1 MIEKLSLSRV
11 RRISDHAGSGWSIDM
26 YFDSRLWR
34 LTAGLRAGMA
44 GGIFLGLL
52 ALAAGIARYVFLGQ
66 LLARVFN
73 GAPWQ
78 DWITP
83 ALCVG
88 AMVLLRAGFDHWRT
102 VQANH
107 TSAQIQQTLRGKL
120 YDRIVTL
127 GPAWFANQRTGGVML
142 TVVDG
147 VEQLQTFFGQYL
159 PQVAI
164 AAAAPFAIFAVI
176 AFWDV
181 PTALVFLVA
190 ALFALFGPMAVHML
204 DRRASQARTQSL
216 NAFGE
221 DFLDAVQGLPT
232 LKSYG
237 QGKAWGRRLAAR
249 ARSLSDN
256 TFWVLSVSLLT
267 RGISDLG
274 VALGA
279 ALALTLGAW
288 RVAAG
293 DMSVEAL
300 LIVLMAGTE
309 IFRPLRD
316 LRSVLHRGMLG
327 QSAAVSIHA
336 LMDAQPLTPAPD
348 AGANAAKP
356 AVSATTATA
365 AASGASGASA
375 ASAASSSPAAA
386 ARLAPTIEFDNVAF
400 SYTPERRAHQGLAFS
415 IAAGERVGVVG
426 PSGAGKSTIVR
437 LLLRE
442 CVPQA
447 GVIRVGGHD
456 VNTLDTQTLLSQM
469 ALVSQDIT
477 LFHGT
482 IDDNLRLGRPDA
494 THEQV
499 RAAARAANIDDFI
512 MALPDGYATR
522 IGERGLQLSG
532 GQRQRVA
539 IARALLRD
547 APILI
552 LDEALSSVDTE
563 NEALI
568 QQALDRLMAGRT
580 TLILAHRLASVI
592 GADRSLVLDQGRVVE
607 AGPHAELMQ
616 QRGLYYRLMHE
627 QAEAHETP
635 SAGVPLTANTAADTA
650 ANTAANTVAN
660 TAANTAPG
668 VARTTDLNP
677 AADPDTKQ
685 GPVLRSLDADAEQ
698 VGWRATLGTLLSV
711 VRPWRGT
718 LIATILLGVARVAA
732 FIGVGVFSALIVA
745 AIRDGR
751 DISSLLVGLLIAAP
765 LAALFHWLESWL
777 AHAMAYQLL
786 ADMRV
791 KLYDKLERLA
801 PAYLLQRRSG
811 DLVALATQDIEMVEY
826 FYAHT
831 IAPAIVSVLV
841 PLSVL
846 GFLGV
851 YSWPVALALLPF
863 LAYAL
868 VSPVRGRRHVDALG
882 DKARQALGEMSAHT
896 TDTIQGLA
904 DLTAFQATGRRR
916 DQFLKV
922 ADQYRVRRL
931 DILRDL
937 SKQTAW
943 FEIAMG
949 LGGLAV
955 AVVGALQVAAGTLS
969 ASMLPLLVLIALAT
983 FLPVSEISQVSRQL
997 ADTIAATR
1005 RLHVVAN
1012 EPEPV
1017 TDGPLAPPVAT
1028 HGLSLAFDHVSFAYP
1043 GKQEDT
1049 LKDLSFKAPAGATV
1063 AVVGASGA
1071 GKSTVASLLLRFWD
1085 PRQGVVKLDGVD
1097 VRQLQLDG
1105 LRERVAL
1112 VTQDTYL
1119 FNDTLEGNIR
1129 LARPEASPDELAR
1142 ALEQA
1147 ALTDFVRTLP
1157 DGLATKVGERGM
1169 QLSGGQRQR
1178 ISIAR
1183 AFLKNAPVLILD
1195 EATSHL
1201 DTLSEMQVRGALD
1214 TLMRHRTTLVIAHR
1228 LSTIRDA
1235 DLILVLERG
1244 TLAEAGT
1251 HDQLLRKQGAYARLA
1266 SHQGGY
1272 AVSSATSQ
1280 PT

>member
-1 MIEKLSLSRV
+1 
-11 RRISDHAGSGWSIDM
+11 M

-34 LTAGLRAGMA
+34 LTEGLRAGMA

-66 LLARVFN
+66 LLARVFD

-78 DWITP
+78 DWAAP
-83 ALCVG
+83 ALCVA
-88 AMVLLRAGFDHWRT
+88 AMVLLRAFLDDWRT
-102 VQANH
+102 VQANR
-107 TSAQIQQTLRGKL
+107 TSAAIQHTLRARL
-120 YDRIVTL
+120 YDRMVAL
-127 GPAWFANQRTGGVML
+127 GPAWFANQRTGGIML

-181 PTALVFLVA
+181 PTALVFLAA

-204 DRRASQARTQSL
+204 DRRASLARSRSL
-216 NAFGE
+216 NEFGE
-221 DFLDAVQGLPT
+221 EFLDAVQGLPT

-237 QGKAWGRRLAAR
+237 QGKAWGERLAAR

-316 LRSVLHRGMLG
+316 LRAVLHRGMLG
-327 QSAAVSIHA
+327 QSAAASIHA

-348 AGANAAKP
+348 TAGRAGTVRA
-356 AVSATTATA
+356 
-365 AASGASGASA
+365 G
-375 ASAASSSPAAA
+375 A
-386 ARLAPTIEFDNVAF
+386 ARLAPTIEFDDVAF
-400 SYTPERRAHQGLAFS
+400 SYTPERAAHQGLAFR

-442 CVPQA
+442 CVPQG
-447 GVIRVGGHD
+447 GVVRVGGHD
-456 VNTLDTQTLLSQM
+456 INTLDTQFLLSHF

-494 THEQV
+494 TRDEV

-592 GADRSLVLDQGRVVE
+592 GADRILVLDQGRV
-607 AGPHAELMQ
+607 AASGPHAALMRQ
-616 QRGLYYRLMHE
+616 GGLYHRLMHE
-627 QAEAHETP
+627 QAAAH
-635 SAGVPLTANTAADTA
+635 
-650 ANTAANTVAN
+650 
-660 TAANTAPG
+660 
-668 VARTTDLNP
+668 RNP
-677 AADPDTKQ
+677 AAGTTPAARPDTARAAVPDDGNGQ
-685 GPVLRSLDADAEQ
+685 GPALRSLDADAEQ

-751 DISSLLVGLLIAAP
+751 ETGALVAGLLIAAP

-811 DLVALATQDIEMVEY
+811 DLVALATQDVEMVEY

-846 GFLGV
+846 GFLGF

-868 VSPVRGRRHVDALG
+868 LSPVRGRPRVDALG

-896 TDTIQGLA
+896 TDTIPGLA

-922 ADQYRVRRL
+922 ADHYRARRL
-931 DILRDL
+931 AILRDL
-937 SKQTAW
+937 SRQTAW
-943 FEIAMG
+943 FETAMG

-955 AVVGALQVAAGTLS
+955 AVVGALQVQAGALS
-969 ASMLPLLVLIALAT
+969 AGMLPLLVLIALAT

-1005 RLHVVAN
+1005 RLHVIAN

-1017 TDGPLAPPVAT
+1017 VDGPLPAPVAA

-1043 GKQEDT
+1043 GKRQDT
-1049 LKDLSFKAPAGATV
+1049 LHDLSFTVPAGATV
-1063 AVVGASGA
+1063 AIVGASGA

-1085 PRQGVVKLDGVD
+1085 PREGAVKLDGVD
-1097 VRQLQLDG
+1097 VRQLRLDG

-1129 LARPEASPDELAR
+1129 LARPEASREDLMR

-1147 ALTDFVRTLP
+1147 ALGDFVKRLP
-1157 DGLATKVGERGM
+1157 EGLATRVGERGM

-1214 TLMRHRTTLVIAHR
+1214 VLMRHRTTLVIAHR

-1235 DLILVLERG
+1235 DLILVLDRG
-1244 TLAEAGT
+1244 TLAESGT
-1251 HDQLLRKQGAYARLA
+1251 HDQLLRKQGVYARLA

-1272 AVSSATSQ
+1272 AAAASQ
-1280 PT
+1280 AG

>member
-1 MIEKLSLSRV
+1 
-11 RRISDHAGSGWSIDM
+11 M

-34 LTAGLRAGMA
+34 LTEGLRAGMA

-66 LLARVFN
+66 LLARVFD

-78 DWITP
+78 DWAAP
-83 ALCVG
+83 ALSVA
-88 AMVLLRAGFDHWRT
+88 AMVLLRAFLDDWRT
-102 VQANH
+102 VQANR
-107 TSAQIQQTLRGKL
+107 TSAAIQHTLRARL
-120 YDRIVTL
+120 YDRIVAL

-181 PTALVFLVA
+181 PTALVFLAA

-204 DRRASQARTQSL
+204 DRRASLARSRSL
-216 NAFGE
+216 NEFGE
-221 DFLDAVQGLPT
+221 EFLDAVQGLPT

-237 QGKAWGRRLAAR
+237 QGKAWGERLAAR

-316 LRSVLHRGMLG
+316 LRAVLHRGMLG
-327 QSAAVSIHA
+327 QSAAASIHA

-348 AGANAAKP
+348 TAGQAGTVRAD
-356 AVSATTATA
+356 
-365 AASGASGASA
+365 
-375 ASAASSSPAAA
+375 A
-386 ARLAPTIEFDNVAF
+386 ARLAPTIEFDDVAF
-400 SYTPERRAHQGLAFS
+400 SYTPERAAHQGLAFR

-442 CVPQA
+442 CVPQG
-447 GVIRVGGHD
+447 GVVRVGGHD
-456 VNTLDTQTLLSQM
+456 INTLDTQFLLSHF

-494 THEQV
+494 THDEV

-512 MALPDGYATR
+512 IALPDGYATR

-592 GADRSLVLDQGRVVE
+592 GADRILVLDQGRVAE
-607 AGPHAELMQ
+607 SGPHAALMRQ
-616 QRGLYYRLMHE
+616 GGLYHRLMHE
-627 QAEAHETP
+627 QAAAH
-635 SAGVPLTANTAADTA
+635 
-650 ANTAANTVAN
+650 
-660 TAANTAPG
+660 
-668 VARTTDLNP
+668 RNP
-677 AADPDTKQ
+677 AAGSPVAARPDTARAAVPDDGNGQ
-685 GPVLRSLDADAEQ
+685 GPALRPLDADADQ

-751 DISSLLVGLLIAAP
+751 ETGALVAGLLIAAP

-811 DLVALATQDIEMVEY
+811 DLVALAAQDVEMVEY

-846 GFLGV
+846 GFLGF

-868 VSPVRGRRHVDALG
+868 LSPVRGRQRVDALG

-922 ADQYRVRRL
+922 ADHYRARRL
-931 DILRDL
+931 AILRDL
-937 SKQTAW
+937 SRQTAW
-943 FEIAMG
+943 FETAMG

-955 AVVGALQVAAGTLS
+955 AVVGALQVQAGALS
-969 ASMLPLLVLIALAT
+969 AGMLPLLVLIALAT

-1017 TDGPLAPPVAT
+1017 VDGPLPAPVAA
-1028 HGLSLAFDHVSFAYP
+1028 HGLSLAFDRVSFAYP
-1043 GKQEDT
+1043 GKRQDT
-1049 LKDLSFKAPAGATV
+1049 LHDLSFTVPAGATV
-1063 AVVGASGA
+1063 AIVGASGA

-1085 PRQGVVKLDGVD
+1085 PREGAVKLDGVD
-1097 VRQLQLDG
+1097 VRQLRLDG

-1129 LARPEASPDELAR
+1129 LARPEASREDLMR

-1147 ALTDFVRTLP
+1147 ALGDFVKRLP
-1157 DGLATKVGERGM
+1157 EGLATRVGERGL

-1214 TLMRHRTTLVIAHR
+1214 VLMRHRTTLVIAHR

-1235 DLILVLERG
+1235 DLILVLDRG
-1244 TLAEAGT
+1244 TLAESGT
-1251 HDQLLRKQGAYARLA
+1251 HDQLLRKQGVYARLA

-1272 AVSSATSQ
+1272 AAAASQ
-1280 PT
+1280 TG

>member
-1 MIEKLSLSRV
+1 
-11 RRISDHAGSGWSIDM
+11 M
-26 YFDSRLWR
+26 YFDLRLWR
-34 LTAGLRAGMA
+34 LTEGLRAGMA

-66 LLARVFN
+66 LLARVFE
-73 GAPWQ
+73 GAPWH
-78 DWITP
+78 DWLAP
-83 ALCVG
+83 ALYAA

-107 TSAQIQQTLRGKL
+107 CSAEVQQALRGRL
-120 YDRIVTL
+120 YDRIVAL

-181 PTALVFLVA
+181 PTALVFLAA

-204 DRRASQARTQSL
+204 DRRASLARTRSL
-216 NAFGE
+216 NDFGE

-336 LMDAQPLTPAPD
+336 LTDAQPLTPAPD
-348 AGANAAKP
+348 ARAAGAAP
-356 AVSATTATA
+356 
-365 AASGASGASA
+365 
-375 ASAASSSPAAA
+375 
-386 ARLAPTIEFDNVAF
+386 ARLAPTIEFDDVAF
-400 SYTPERRAHQGLAFS
+400 SYTPERRAHQGLAFR

-447 GVIRVGGHD
+447 GSIRVGGHD
-456 VNTLDTQTLLSQM
+456 VNELDTQALLSHI

-592 GADRSLVLDQGRVVE
+592 GADRCLVLDQGRVVE
-607 AGPHAELMQ
+607 SGTHAALMQ
-616 QRGLYYRLMHE
+616 QGGLYYSLMRE
-627 QAEAHETP
+627 QAEAH
-635 SAGVPLTANTAADTA
+635 
-650 ANTAANTVAN
+650 
-660 TAANTAPG
+660 
-668 VARTTDLNP
+668 RNP
-677 AADPDTKQ
+677 AAGSPATADASVPSPEPGGSGDAPGTQ
-685 GPVLRSLDADAEQ
+685 GPPLRALDEDASQ
-698 VGWRATLGTLLSV
+698 VGWRDTLGTLLSV

-718 LIATILLGVARVAA
+718 LAATILLGVARVAA

-751 DISSLLVGLLIAAP
+751 DVSSLVVGLLITAP

-811 DLVALATQDIEMVEY
+811 DLVALATQDVEMVEY

-863 LAYAL
+863 LGYAL
-868 VSPVRGRRHVDALG
+868 VSPVRGRRKVDALG
-882 DKARQALGEMSAHT
+882 DKARHALGEMSAHA

-916 DQFLKV
+916 DEFLRV
-922 ADQYRVRRL
+922 ADRYRIRRL

-937 SKQTAW
+937 SRQTAW
-943 FEIAMG
+943 FEVAMG

-955 AVVGALQVAAGTLS
+955 AVVGALQVAAGALS

-1017 TDGPLAPPVAT
+1017 TDGPLAAPAAA
-1028 HGLSLAFDHVSFAYP
+1028 HGLSLAFERVSFAYP
-1043 GKQEDT
+1043 GKREDT
-1049 LKDLSFKAPAGATV
+1049 LRDLSFKAPAGATV

-1085 PRQGVVKLDGVD
+1085 PREGAVKLEGID

-1129 LARPEASPDELAR
+1129 LARPEASPEELAR

-1147 ALTDFVRTLP
+1147 ALADFVRSLP
-1157 DGLATKVGERGM
+1157 DGIATRVGERGM

-1214 TLMRHRTTLVIAHR
+1214 VLMRHRTTLVIAHR

-1251 HDQLLRKQGAYARLA
+1251 HDQLLKRQGVYARLA

-1272 AVSSATSQ
+1272 AVNSATSL

>member
-1 MIEKLSLSRV
+1 
-11 RRISDHAGSGWSIDM
+11 M
-26 YFDSRLWR
+26 YFDSRLWQ
-34 LTAGLRAGMA
+34 LTAGLRTGMA

-66 LLARVFN
+66 LLARVFD

-88 AMVLLRAGFDHWRT
+88 AMVLLRAVFDHWRT
-102 VQANH
+102 VQANR
-107 TSAQIQQTLRGKL
+107 TSASIQQTLRGKL
-120 YDRIVTL
+120 YDRIVSL

-181 PTALVFLVA
+181 PTALVFLAA

-204 DRRASQARTQSL
+204 DRRASQARTRAL

-237 QGKAWGRRLAAR
+237 QGKAWGQRLAAR

-348 AGANAAKP
+348 TRAAGAAP
-356 AVSATTATA
+356 
-365 AASGASGASA
+365 
-375 ASAASSSPAAA
+375 
-386 ARLAPTIEFDNVAF
+386 ARLAPTIEFDEVAF

-415 IAAGERVGVVG
+415 IAAGERVGIVG

-442 CVPQA
+442 CVPQS
-447 GVIRVGGHD
+447 GSIRVGGHD
-456 VNTLDTQTLLSQM
+456 VNTLDTQTLLSHI

-512 MALPDGYATR
+512 MALPDGYGTR

-607 AGPHAELMQ
+607 AGPHAELMA
-616 QRGLYYRLMHE
+616 QRELYYRLMHE
-627 QAEAHETP
+627 QAAAHQNP
-635 SAGVPLTANTAADTA
+635 SAGSPAPAQAALA
-650 ANTAANTVAN
+650 QPQEA
-660 TAANTAPG
+660 
-668 VARTTDLNP
+668 P
-677 AADPDTKQ
+677 AAASDDKQ
-685 GPVLRSLDADAEQ
+685 GPALRSLDQDAEQ

-718 LIATILLGVARVAA
+718 LTATILLGVARVAA
-732 FIGVGVFSALIVA
+732 FIGVGIFSALIVA

-751 DISSLLVGLLIAAP
+751 DVSGLIVGLLIAAP

-791 KLYDKLERLA
+791 NLYDKLERLA

-811 DLVALATQDIEMVEY
+811 DLVALATQDVEMVEY

-882 DKARQALGEMSAHT
+882 DKARHALGEMSAHT

-916 DQFLKV
+916 EQFLKV
-922 ADQYRVRRL
+922 ADQYRIRRL

-937 SKQTAW
+937 SRQTAW
-943 FEIAMG
+943 FEVAMG

-955 AVVGALQVAAGTLS
+955 AVVGALQVSAGALS

-1028 HGLSLAFDHVSFAYP
+1028 HGLSLAFEHVSFAYP
-1043 GKQEDT
+1043 GKDEDT

-1085 PRQGVVKLDGVD
+1085 PRTGVVKLDGVD

-1129 LARPEASPDELAR
+1129 LARPEATPEELAR
-1142 ALEQA
+1142 ALDQA

-1157 DGLATKVGERGM
+1157 DGLATRVGERGM

-1272 AVSSATSQ
+1272 AVNNAASL

>member
-1 MIEKLSLSRV
+1 
-11 RRISDHAGSGWSIDM
+11 M

-34 LTAGLRAGMA
+34 LTEGLRAGMA

-66 LLARVFN
+66 LLARVFD

-78 DWITP
+78 DWAAP
-83 ALCVG
+83 ALSVA
-88 AMVLLRAGFDHWRT
+88 AMVLLRAFLDDWRT
-102 VQANH
+102 VQANR
-107 TSAQIQQTLRGKL
+107 TSAAIQHTLRARL
-120 YDRIVTL
+120 YDRIVAL

-181 PTALVFLVA
+181 PTALVFLAA

-204 DRRASQARTQSL
+204 DRRASLARSRSL
-216 NAFGE
+216 NEFGE
-221 DFLDAVQGLPT
+221 EFLDAVQGLPT

-237 QGKAWGRRLAAR
+237 QGKAWGERLAAR

-316 LRSVLHRGMLG
+316 LRAVLHRGMLG
-327 QSAAVSIHA
+327 QSAAASIHA

-348 AGANAAKP
+348 TAGRAGTVRA
-356 AVSATTATA
+356 
-365 AASGASGASA
+365 G
-375 ASAASSSPAAA
+375 A
-386 ARLAPTIEFDNVAF
+386 ARLAPTIEFDDVAF
-400 SYTPERRAHQGLAFS
+400 SYTPERAAHQGLAFR

-442 CVPQA
+442 CVPQG
-447 GVIRVGGHD
+447 GVVRVGGHD
-456 VNTLDTQTLLSQM
+456 INTLDTQFLLSHF

-494 THEQV
+494 TRDEV

-592 GADRSLVLDQGRVVE
+592 GADRILVLDQGRV
-607 AGPHAELMQ
+607 AASGPHAALMRQ
-616 QRGLYYRLMHE
+616 GGLYHRLMHE
-627 QAEAHETP
+627 QAAAH
-635 SAGVPLTANTAADTA
+635 
-650 ANTAANTVAN
+650 
-660 TAANTAPG
+660 
-668 VARTTDLNP
+668 RNP
-677 AADPDTKQ
+677 AAGTTPAARPDTARAAVPDDGNGQ
-685 GPVLRSLDADAEQ
+685 GPALRSLDADAEQ

-751 DISSLLVGLLIAAP
+751 ETGALVAGLLIAAP

-811 DLVALATQDIEMVEY
+811 DLVALAAQDVEMVEY

-846 GFLGV
+846 GFLGF

-868 VSPVRGRRHVDALG
+868 LSPVRGRQRVDALG

-922 ADQYRVRRL
+922 ADHYRARRL
-931 DILRDL
+931 AILRDL
-937 SKQTAW
+937 SRQTAW
-943 FEIAMG
+943 FETAMG

-955 AVVGALQVAAGTLS
+955 AVVGALQVQAGALS
-969 ASMLPLLVLIALAT
+969 AGMLPLLVLIALAT

-1017 TDGPLAPPVAT
+1017 VDGPLPAPVAA
-1028 HGLSLAFDHVSFAYP
+1028 HGLSLAFDRVSFAYP
-1043 GKQEDT
+1043 GKRQDT
-1049 LKDLSFKAPAGATV
+1049 LHDLSFTVPAGATV
-1063 AVVGASGA
+1063 AIVGASGA

-1085 PRQGVVKLDGVD
+1085 PREGAVKLDGVD
-1097 VRQLQLDG
+1097 VRQLRLDG

-1129 LARPEASPDELAR
+1129 LARPEASREDLMR

-1147 ALTDFVRTLP
+1147 ALADFVKRLP
-1157 DGLATKVGERGM
+1157 EGLATRVGERGM

-1214 TLMRHRTTLVIAHR
+1214 VLMRHRTTLVIAHR

-1235 DLILVLERG
+1235 DLILVLDRG
-1244 TLAEAGT
+1244 TLAESGT
-1251 HDQLLRKQGAYARLA
+1251 HDQLLRKQGVYARLA

-1272 AVSSATSQ
+1272 AAAASQ
-1280 PT
+1280 AG

>member
-1 MIEKLSLSRV
+1 
-11 RRISDHAGSGWSIDM
+11 M

-34 LTAGLRAGMA
+34 MTAGLRAGMA
-44 GGIFLGLL
+44 GGIVLGLL
-52 ALAAGIARYVFLGQ
+52 ALGAGIARYVFLGQ

-88 AMVLLRAGFDHWRT
+88 AMVLLRALFDHWRT

-107 TSAQIQQTLRGKL
+107 TSAQIQQSLRGKL
-120 YDRIVTL
+120 YDRIVAL

-164 AAAAPFAIFAVI
+164 AAVAPFAIFAVI

-181 PTALVFLVA
+181 PTALVFLAA

-204 DRRASQARTQSL
+204 DRRASQARTRAL

-336 LMDAQPLTPAPD
+336 LMDAQPLTPVPVS
-348 AGANAAKP
+348 
-356 AVSATTATA
+356 VSASVSASVPASVARDGAQGGHAVA
-365 AASGASGASA
+365 APPTSGK
-375 ASAASSSPAAA
+375 
-386 ARLAPTIEFDNVAF
+386 LAPTIEFDNVAF
-400 SYTPERRAHQGLAFS
+400 AYTPERPAHQGLAFT

-442 CVPQA
+442 CVPQT

-456 VNTLDTQTLLSQM
+456 VNTLDTQTLLSQI

-512 MALPDGYATR
+512 MALPAGYATR

-592 GADRSLVLDQGRVVE
+592 GADRNLVLDHGRIVE
-607 AGPHAELMQ
+607 AGPHAQLMQ

-627 QAEAHETP
+627 QAEAHENP
-635 SAGVPLTANTAADTA
+635 SAGVAVASINTPLNALNDASINATADAPVDATNTRTADAAKSLQDNDDRA
-650 ANTAANTVAN
+650 
-660 TAANTAPG
+660 
-668 VARTTDLNP
+668 
-677 AADPDTKQ
+677 Q
-685 GPVLRSLDADAEQ
+685 GPALRPLDADAEQ

-718 LIATILLGVARVAA
+718 LTATILLGVARVAA

-751 DISSLLVGLLIAAP
+751 DIGGLVAGLLVCAP

-791 KLYDKLERLA
+791 KLFDKLERLA

-811 DLVALATQDIEMVEY
+811 DLVALATQDVEMVEY

-846 GFLGV
+846 GFLAV

-882 DKARQALGEMSAHT
+882 DKARQALGEMSAHA

-916 DQFLKV
+916 GEFLKV
-922 ADQYRVRRL
+922 ADAYRVRRL
-931 DILRDL
+931 AILRDL
-937 SKQTAW
+937 SKQNAW
-943 FEIAMG
+943 FEVAMG

-955 AVVGALQVAAGTLS
+955 AVVGALQVSAGALS
-969 ASMLPLLVLIALAT
+969 AGMLPLLVLIAMAT

-1005 RLHVVAN
+1005 RLHVVSN

-1017 TDGPLAPPVAT
+1017 TDGPLSPPVAT
-1028 HGLSLAFDHVSFAYP
+1028 HGLALAFEHVTFAYP
-1043 GKQEDT
+1043 GKEEDT
-1049 LKDLSFKAPAGATV
+1049 LKDLSFKVPAGATV
-1063 AVVGASGA
+1063 AIVGASGA

-1085 PRQGVVKLDGVD
+1085 PRLGAVKLDGMD

-1105 LRERVAL
+1105 LRDRVAL

-1119 FNDTLEGNIR
+1119 FNDTLEANIR
-1129 LARPEASPDELAR
+1129 LARPEATPDEVAR
-1142 ALEQA
+1142 ALAQA
-1147 ALTDFVRTLP
+1147 ALTDFVKQLP
-1157 DGLATKVGERGM
+1157 DGLATPVGERGM

-1201 DTLSEMQVRGALD
+1201 DTLSELQVRGALD
-1214 TLMRHRTTLVIAHR
+1214 ALMQHRTTLVIAHR
-1228 LSTIRDA
+1228 LSTIRNA
-1235 DLILVLERG
+1235 DLILVLDRG

-1251 HDQLLRKQGAYARLA
+1251 HDQLLARQGAYARLA

-1272 AVSSATSQ
+1272 AVSSATSL

>member
-1 MIEKLSLSRV
+1 
-11 RRISDHAGSGWSIDM
+11 M
-26 YFDSRLWR
+26 YFDSRLWQ

-66 LLARVFN
+66 LLARVFD

-88 AMVLLRAGFDHWRT
+88 AMVLLRAVFDHWRT
-102 VQANH
+102 VQANR
-107 TSAQIQQTLRGKL
+107 TSASIQQTLRGKL
-120 YDRIVTL
+120 YDRIVSL

-181 PTALVFLVA
+181 PTALVFLAA

-204 DRRASQARTQSL
+204 DRRASQARTRAL

-237 QGKAWGRRLAAR
+237 QGKAWGQRLAAR

-348 AGANAAKP
+348 TRAAGAAP
-356 AVSATTATA
+356 
-365 AASGASGASA
+365 
-375 ASAASSSPAAA
+375 
-386 ARLAPTIEFDNVAF
+386 ARLAPTIEFDEVAF

-415 IAAGERVGVVG
+415 IAAGERVGIVG

-442 CVPQA
+442 CVPQS
-447 GVIRVGGHD
+447 GSIRVGGHD
-456 VNTLDTQTLLSQM
+456 VNTLDTQTLLSHI

-512 MALPDGYATR
+512 MALPDGYGTR

-607 AGPHAELMQ
+607 AGPHAELMA

-627 QAEAHETP
+627 QAAAHQNP
-635 SAGVPLTANTAADTA
+635 SAGSP
-650 ANTAANTVAN
+650 
-660 TAANTAPG
+660 AP
-668 VARTTDLNP
+668 AP
-677 AADPDTKQ
+677 AALVQPQEATAVASDDKQ
-685 GPVLRSLDADAEQ
+685 GPALRSLDQDAEQ

-718 LIATILLGVARVAA
+718 LTATILLGVARVAA
-732 FIGVGVFSALIVA
+732 FIGVGIFSALIVA

-751 DISSLLVGLLIAAP
+751 DVSGLIVGLLIAAP

-811 DLVALATQDIEMVEY
+811 DLVALATQDVEMVEY

-846 GFLGV
+846 GFLGI

-882 DKARQALGEMSAHT
+882 DKARHALGEMSAHT

-916 DQFLKV
+916 EQFLKV
-922 ADQYRVRRL
+922 ADQYRIRRL

-937 SKQTAW
+937 SRQTAW
-943 FEIAMG
+943 FEVAMG

-955 AVVGALQVAAGTLS
+955 AVVGALQVSAGALS

-1028 HGLSLAFDHVSFAYP
+1028 HGLSLAFEHVSFAYP
-1043 GKQEDT
+1043 GKDEDT

-1085 PRQGVVKLDGVD
+1085 PRTGVVKLDGVD

-1129 LARPEASPDELAR
+1129 LARPEATPEELAR
-1142 ALEQA
+1142 ALDQA

-1157 DGLATKVGERGM
+1157 DGLATRVGERGM

-1272 AVSSATSQ
+1272 AVNNAASL

>member
-1 MIEKLSLSRV
+1 
-11 RRISDHAGSGWSIDM
+11 M

-66 LLARVFN
+66 LLARVFD

-78 DWITP
+78 DWIVP

-88 AMVLLRAGFDHWRT
+88 AMVLLRALFDHWRT

-120 YDRIVTL
+120 YDRIVAL

-204 DRRASQARTQSL
+204 DRRASQARTQAL

-336 LMDAQPLTPAPD
+336 LMDAQPLTPVP
-348 AGANAAKP
+348 
-356 AVSATTATA
+356 TTAPGKRTA
-365 AASGASGASA
+365 
-375 ASAASSSPAAA
+375 PAH
-386 ARLAPTIEFDNVAF
+386 LTPTIEFDNVAF
-400 SYTPERRAHQGLAFS
+400 AYTPERRAHQGLAFS

-456 VNTLDTQTLLSQM
+456 VNTLDTQALLSQI

-607 AGPHAELMQ
+607 AGPHAQLMQ
-616 QRGLYYRLMHE
+616 ARGLYYQLMHE
-627 QAEAHETP
+627 QAEAHQNP
-635 SAGVPLTANTAADTA
+635 SAGVAALASAPVRDA
-650 ANTAANTVAN
+650 ATPEDDDGGDGGA
-660 TAANTAPG
+660 
-668 VARTTDLNP
+668 
-677 AADPDTKQ
+677 Q
-685 GPVLRSLDADAEQ
+685 GPALRPLDADADQ

-711 VRPWRGT
+711 VKPWRGT
-718 LIATILLGVARVAA
+718 LTATILLGVARVAA

-751 DISSLLVGLLIAAP
+751 EISGLIVGLLICAP

-791 KLYDKLERLA
+791 KLFDKLERLA

-868 VSPVRGRRHVDALG
+868 VSPVRGRRHIDALG

-904 DLTAFQATGRRR
+904 DLTAFQATDRRR
-916 DQFLKV
+916 GQFLNV
-922 ADQYRVRRL
+922 ADHYRIRRL

-943 FEIAMG
+943 FEVAMG

-955 AVVGALQVAAGTLS
+955 AVVGALQVSAGALS
-969 ASMLPLLVLIALAT
+969 ASMLPLLVLIAMAT

-1005 RLHVVAN
+1005 RLHVVSN

-1028 HGLSLAFDHVSFAYP
+1028 HGLSLAFEHVSFAYP

-1063 AVVGASGA
+1063 AIVGASGA

-1085 PRQGVVKLDGVD
+1085 PRQGAVKLDGLD

-1129 LARPEASPDELAR
+1129 LARPEATPEELAR
-1142 ALEQA
+1142 ALDQA
-1147 ALTDFVRTLP
+1147 ALTAFVRQLP

-1201 DTLSEMQVRGALD
+1201 DTLSEMQVRTALD
-1214 TLMRHRTTLVIAHR
+1214 ALMQHRTTLVIAHR
-1228 LSTIRDA
+1228 LSTIRNA
-1235 DLILVLERG
+1235 DLILVLDRG

-1272 AVSSATSQ
+1272 TVSSATSL

>member
-1 MIEKLSLSRV
+1 
-11 RRISDHAGSGWSIDM
+11 
-26 YFDSRLWR
+26 
-34 LTAGLRAGMA
+34 
-44 GGIFLGLL
+44 
-52 ALAAGIARYVFLGQ
+52 
-66 LLARVFN
+66 
-73 GAPWQ
+73 
-78 DWITP
+78 
-83 ALCVG
+83 
-88 AMVLLRAGFDHWRT
+88 
-102 VQANH
+102 
-107 TSAQIQQTLRGKL
+107 
-120 YDRIVTL
+120 
-127 GPAWFANQRTGGVML
+127 
-142 TVVDG
+142 
-147 VEQLQTFFGQYL
+147 
-159 PQVAI
+159 
-164 AAAAPFAIFAVI
+164 
-176 AFWDV
+176 
-181 PTALVFLVA
+181 
-190 ALFALFGPMAVHML
+190 
-204 DRRASQARTQSL
+204 
-216 NAFGE
+216 
-221 DFLDAVQGLPT
+221 
-232 LKSYG
+232 
-237 QGKAWGRRLAAR
+237 
-249 ARSLSDN
+249 
-256 TFWVLSVSLLT
+256 
-267 RGISDLG
+267 
-274 VALGA
+274 
-279 ALALTLGAW
+279 
-288 RVAAG
+288 
-293 DMSVEAL
+293 
-300 LIVLMAGTE
+300 
-309 IFRPLRD
+309 
-316 LRSVLHRGMLG
+316 
-327 QSAAVSIHA
+327 
-336 LMDAQPLTPAPD
+336 
-348 AGANAAKP
+348 
-356 AVSATTATA
+356 
-365 AASGASGASA
+365 
-375 ASAASSSPAAA
+375 
-386 ARLAPTIEFDNVAF
+386 
-400 SYTPERRAHQGLAFS
+400 
-415 IAAGERVGVVG
+415 
-426 PSGAGKSTIVR
+426 
-437 LLLRE
+437 
-442 CVPQA
+442 
-447 GVIRVGGHD
+447 
-456 VNTLDTQTLLSQM
+456 
-469 ALVSQDIT
+469 
-477 LFHGT
+477 
-482 IDDNLRLGRPDA
+482 
-494 THEQV
+494 
-499 RAAARAANIDDFI
+499 
-512 MALPDGYATR
+512 
-522 IGERGLQLSG
+522 
-532 GQRQRVA
+532 
-539 IARALLRD
+539 
-547 APILI
+547 
-552 LDEALSSVDTE
+552 
-563 NEALI
+563 
-568 QQALDRLMAGRT
+568 
-580 TLILAHRLASVI
+580 
-592 GADRSLVLDQGRVVE
+592 
-607 AGPHAELMQ
+607 
-616 QRGLYYRLMHE
+616 
-627 QAEAHETP
+627 
-635 SAGVPLTANTAADTA
+635 
-650 ANTAANTVAN
+650 
-660 TAANTAPG
+660 
-668 VARTTDLNP
+668 
-677 AADPDTKQ
+677 
-685 GPVLRSLDADAEQ
+685 
-698 VGWRATLGTLLSV
+698 V

-751 DISSLLVGLLIAAP
+751 DISSLVAGLLIAAP

-786 ADMRV
+786 ANMRV

-1017 TDGPLAPPVAT
+1017 TDGPLAPPIAT

-1142 ALEQA
+1142 ALDQA

>member
-1 MIEKLSLSRV
+1 
-11 RRISDHAGSGWSIDM
+11 M

-78 DWITP
+78 EWITP
-83 ALCVG
+83 ALCAG
-88 AMVLLRAGFDHWRT
+88 AMVLLRALFDHWRT

-120 YDRIVTL
+120 YDRIVAL
-127 GPAWFANQRTGGVML
+127 GPAWFANQRTGGIML

-181 PTALVFLVA
+181 PTALVFLAA

-204 DRRASQARTQSL
+204 DRRASQARTRAL
-216 NAFGE
+216 NEFGE

-237 QGKAWGRRLAAR
+237 QGKTWGRRLAAR

-336 LMDAQPLTPAPD
+336 LMDAQALTPAPIVASRP
-348 AGANAAKP
+348 AGK
-356 AVSATTATA
+356 
-365 AASGASGASA
+365 
-375 ASAASSSPAAA
+375 
-386 ARLAPTIEFDNVAF
+386 LAPTIEFDQVAF
-400 SYTPERRAHQGLAFS
+400 SYTPERPAHQGLTFS

-447 GVIRVGGHD
+447 GAIRVGGQD
-456 VNTLDTQTLLSQM
+456 VNTLDTQTLLSQI

-477 LFHGT
+477 LFHGS

-512 MALPDGYATR
+512 MALPAGYATR

-563 NEALI
+563 NESLI

-592 GADRSLVLDQGRVVE
+592 GADRSLVLDHGRIVE
-607 AGPHAELMQ
+607 AGPHAQLMQ
-616 QRGLYYRLMHE
+616 RRGLYYRLMHE
-627 QAEAHETP
+627 QAEAHENP
-635 SAGVPLTANTAADTA
+635 SAG
-650 ANTAANTVAN
+650 
-660 TAANTAPG
+660 TAPS
-668 VARTTDLNP
+668 ASRPLANAAP
-677 AADPDTKQ
+677 ASQDGEDG
-685 GPVLRSLDADAEQ
+685 GPGPALRPLDADAEQ

-711 VRPWRGT
+711 VKPWRGT
-718 LIATILLGVARVAA
+718 LTATILLGVARVAA

-751 DISSLLVGLLIAAP
+751 EISGLVLGLLVCAP

-811 DLVALATQDIEMVEY
+811 DLVALATQDVEMVEY

-841 PLSVL
+841 PVSVL
-846 GFLGV
+846 GFLGF

-868 VSPVRGRRHVDALG
+868 VSPVRGRRNIDALG
-882 DKARQALGEMSAHT
+882 DKARLALGEMSAHA

-916 DQFLKV
+916 AEFLKV

-931 DILRDL
+931 AILRDL
-937 SKQTAW
+937 SRQTAW
-943 FEIAMG
+943 FEVAMG

-955 AVVGALQVAAGTLS
+955 AVVGAWQVSAGALS
-969 ASMLPLLVLIALAT
+969 ASMLPLLVLIAMAT

-1005 RLHVVAN
+1005 RLHVVSN

-1017 TDGPLAPPVAT
+1017 TDGPLAAPVAT
-1028 HGLSLAFDHVSFAYP
+1028 HGLSLAFEHVDFAYP
-1043 GKQEDT
+1043 GKAEDT
-1049 LKDLSFKAPAGATV
+1049 LKDLSFTAPAGATV
-1063 AVVGASGA
+1063 AIVGASGA

-1085 PRQGVVKLDGVD
+1085 PRQGVVRLGGMD
-1097 VRQLQLDG
+1097 VRQLELDG

-1119 FNDTLEGNIR
+1119 FNDTLEANIR
-1129 LARPEASPDELAR
+1129 LARPEATPDDLVR
-1142 ALEQA
+1142 ALDQA
-1147 ALTDFVRTLP
+1147 ALTNFVKQLP
-1157 DGLATKVGERGM
+1157 DGLATRVGERGM

-1214 TLMRHRTTLVIAHR
+1214 ALMQHRTTLVIAHR
-1228 LSTIRDA
+1228 LSTIRNA
-1235 DLILVLERG
+1235 DLILVLDKG

-1251 HDQLLRKQGAYARLA
+1251 HDQLLARQGAYARLA

-1272 AVSSATSQ
+1272 AVSSARSL

>member
-1 MIEKLSLSRV
+1 
-11 RRISDHAGSGWSIDM
+11 M

-34 LTAGLRAGMA
+34 LTEGLRAGMA

-66 LLARVFN
+66 LLARVFD
-73 GAPWQ
+73 GAPWRE
-78 DWITP
+78 WAMP
-83 ALCVG
+83 AVCVA
-88 AMVLLRAGFDHWRT
+88 AMVLLRALLDDWRT
-102 VQANH
+102 VQANR
-107 TSAQIQQTLRGKL
+107 TSAAIQHTLRAKL
-120 YDRIVTL
+120 YDRIVAL

-181 PTALVFLVA
+181 PTALVFLAA

-204 DRRASQARTQSL
+204 DRRASLARSRSL
-216 NAFGE
+216 NEFGE
-221 DFLDAVQGLPT
+221 EFLDAVQGLPT

-237 QGKAWGRRLAAR
+237 QGKAWGERLAAR

-288 RVAAG
+288 RVTTG

-316 LRSVLHRGMLG
+316 LRAVLHRGMLG
-327 QSAAVSIHA
+327 QSAAASIHA

-348 AGANAAKP
+348 ARAAQAGP
-356 AVSATTATA
+356 
-365 AASGASGASA
+365 
-375 ASAASSSPAAA
+375 
-386 ARLAPTIEFDNVAF
+386 ARLAPTIEFDDVAF
-400 SYTPERRAHQGLAFS
+400 SYTPERAAHRGLAFR

-442 CVPQA
+442 CVPQSGA
-447 GVIRVGGHD
+447 VRVGGHD
-456 VNTLDTQTLLSQM
+456 VNALDTQFLLSHI

-494 THEQV
+494 TLDEV

-592 GADRSLVLDQGRVVE
+592 GADRILVLDQGRVAE
-607 AGPHAELMQ
+607 AGPHADLM
-616 QRGLYYRLMHE
+616 REKGLYYRLMHE
-627 QAEAHETP
+627 QAAAH
-635 SAGVPLTANTAADTA
+635 
-650 ANTAANTVAN
+650 
-660 TAANTAPG
+660 
-668 VARTTDLNP
+668 RNP
-677 AADPDTKQ
+677 AAGSLPSARQAAGHTAAEPDDGNAP
-685 GPVLRSLDADAEQ
+685 GPALRSLDADADQ

-745 AIRDGR
+745 AIRDGG
-751 DISSLLVGLLIAAP
+751 DTTALIVGLLIAAP

-811 DLVALATQDIEMVEY
+811 DLVALATQDVEMVEY

-846 GFLGV
+846 GFLGF

-868 VSPVRGRRHVDALG
+868 VSPVRGRRRVDALG
-882 DKARQALGEMSAHT
+882 DKAREALGEMSAHT

-922 ADQYRVRRL
+922 ADHYRARRL
-931 DILRDL
+931 AILRDL
-937 SKQTAW
+937 SRQTAW

-955 AVVGALQVAAGTLS
+955 AVVGALQVQAGTL
-969 ASMLPLLVLIALAT
+969 AAGMLPLLVLIALAT

-1017 TDGPLAPPVAT
+1017 VDGPLPAPVAP
-1028 HGLSLAFDHVSFAYP
+1028 HGLSLAFERVSFAYP
-1043 GKQEDT
+1043 GKRQDT
-1049 LKDLSFKAPAGATV
+1049 LRQLSFTAPAGATV
-1063 AVVGASGA
+1063 AIVGASGA

-1085 PRQGVVKLDGVD
+1085 PREGAVKLDGVD

-1129 LARPEASPDELAR
+1129 LARPEASREDLMR

-1147 ALTDFVRTLP
+1147 ALADFVQRLP
-1157 DGLATKVGERGM
+1157 EGLATRVGERGM

-1214 TLMRHRTTLVIAHR
+1214 VLMRHRTTLVIAHR

-1235 DLILVLERG
+1235 DLILVLDRG
-1244 TLAEAGT
+1244 TLAESGT
-1251 HDQLLRKQGAYARLA
+1251 HDQLLRKQGVYARLA

-1272 AVSSATSQ
+1272 TAAGAASL
-1280 PT
+1280 PG

>member
-1 MIEKLSLSRV
+1 
-11 RRISDHAGSGWSIDM
+11 M
-26 YFDSRLWR
+26 YFDSRLWE

-66 LLARVFN
+66 LLARVFD

-88 AMVLLRAGFDHWRT
+88 AMVLLRAVFDHWRT
-102 VQANH
+102 VQANR
-107 TSAQIQQTLRGKL
+107 TSASIQQTLRGKL
-120 YDRIVTL
+120 YDRIVSL

-181 PTALVFLVA
+181 PTALVFLAA

-204 DRRASQARTQSL
+204 DRRASQARTRAL

-237 QGKAWGRRLAAR
+237 QGKAWGQRLAAR

-348 AGANAAKP
+348 TRAAGAAP
-356 AVSATTATA
+356 
-365 AASGASGASA
+365 
-375 ASAASSSPAAA
+375 
-386 ARLAPTIEFDNVAF
+386 ARLAPTIEFDEVAF

-415 IAAGERVGVVG
+415 IAAGERVGIVG

-442 CVPQA
+442 CVPQS
-447 GVIRVGGHD
+447 GSIRVGGHD
-456 VNTLDTQTLLSQM
+456 VNTLDTQTLLSHI

-512 MALPDGYATR
+512 MALPDGYGTR

-592 GADRSLVLDQGRVVE
+592 GADRSLVLNQGRVVE
-607 AGPHAELMQ
+607 AGPHAELMA

-627 QAEAHETP
+627 QAAAHQNP
-635 SAGVPLTANTAADTA
+635 SAGSPAPAQAALA
-650 ANTAANTVAN
+650 QPQEAPAVAS
-660 TAANTAPG
+660 
-668 VARTTDLNP
+668 D
-677 AADPDTKQ
+677 DKQ
-685 GPVLRSLDADAEQ
+685 GPALRSLDQDAEQ

-718 LIATILLGVARVAA
+718 LTATILLGVARVAA
-732 FIGVGVFSALIVA
+732 FIGVGIFSALIVA

-751 DISSLLVGLLIAAP
+751 DVSGLIAGLLIAAP

-811 DLVALATQDIEMVEY
+811 DLVALATQDVEMVEY

-846 GFLGV
+846 GFLGI

-882 DKARQALGEMSAHT
+882 DKARHALGEMSAHT

-916 DQFLKV
+916 EQFLKV
-922 ADQYRVRRL
+922 ADQYRIRRL

-937 SKQTAW
+937 SRQTAW
-943 FEIAMG
+943 FEVAMG

-955 AVVGALQVAAGTLS
+955 AVVGALQVSAGALS

-1028 HGLSLAFDHVSFAYP
+1028 HGLSLAFEHVSFAYP
-1043 GKQEDT
+1043 GKDEDT

-1085 PRQGVVKLDGVD
+1085 PRTGVVKLDGVD

-1129 LARPEASPDELAR
+1129 LARPEATPDELAR
-1142 ALEQA
+1142 ALDQA

-1157 DGLATKVGERGM
+1157 DGLATRVGERGM

-1272 AVSSATSQ
+1272 AVNNAASL

>member
-1 MIEKLSLSRV
+1 
-11 RRISDHAGSGWSIDM
+11 M

-83 ALCVG
+83 ALCAG
-88 AMVLLRAGFDHWRT
+88 AMVLLRALFDHWRT
-102 VQANH
+102 VQANQ

-120 YDRIVTL
+120 YDRIVAL
-127 GPAWFANQRTGGVML
+127 GPAWFANQRTGGIML

-181 PTALVFLVA
+181 PTALVFLAA

-204 DRRASQARTQSL
+204 DRRASQARTRAL
-216 NAFGE
+216 NEFGE

-237 QGKAWGRRLAAR
+237 QGKTWGRRLAAR

-336 LMDAQPLTPAPD
+336 LMDAQALTPAPIVASRP
-348 AGANAAKP
+348 AGK
-356 AVSATTATA
+356 
-365 AASGASGASA
+365 
-375 ASAASSSPAAA
+375 
-386 ARLAPTIEFDNVAF
+386 LAPTIEFDQVAF
-400 SYTPERRAHQGLAFS
+400 SYTPERPAHQGLTFS

-447 GVIRVGGHD
+447 GAIRVGGQD
-456 VNTLDTQTLLSQM
+456 VNTLDTQTLLSQI

-477 LFHGT
+477 LFHGS

-512 MALPDGYATR
+512 MALPAGYATR

-563 NEALI
+563 NESLI

-592 GADRSLVLDQGRVVE
+592 GADRSLVLDHGRIVE
-607 AGPHAELMQ
+607 AGPHAQLMQ
-616 QRGLYYRLMHE
+616 RRGLYYRLMHE
-627 QAEAHETP
+627 QAEAHENP
-635 SAGVPLTANTAADTA
+635 SAGTAASASRPLATA
-650 ANTAANTVAN
+650 APTNQDGKDGG
-660 TAANTAPG
+660 PG
-668 VARTTDLNP
+668 P
-677 AADPDTKQ
+677 A
-685 GPVLRSLDADAEQ
+685 LRPLDADAEQ
-698 VGWRATLGTLLSV
+698 VGWRETLGTLLSV
-711 VRPWRGT
+711 VKPWRGT
-718 LIATILLGVARVAA
+718 LTATILLGVARVAA

-751 DISSLLVGLLIAAP
+751 EISGLVLGLLVCAP

-811 DLVALATQDIEMVEY
+811 DLVALATQDVEMVEY

-841 PLSVL
+841 PVSVL
-846 GFLGV
+846 GFLGF

-868 VSPVRGRRHVDALG
+868 VSPVRGRRNIDALG
-882 DKARQALGEMSAHT
+882 DKARLALGEMSAHA

-916 DQFLKV
+916 AEFLKV

-931 DILRDL
+931 AILRDL
-937 SKQTAW
+937 SRQTAW
-943 FEIAMG
+943 FEVAMG

-955 AVVGALQVAAGTLS
+955 AVVGAWQVSAGALS
-969 ASMLPLLVLIALAT
+969 ASMLPLLVLIAMAT

-1005 RLHVVAN
+1005 RLHVVSN

-1017 TDGPLAPPVAT
+1017 TDGPLAAPVAT
-1028 HGLSLAFDHVSFAYP
+1028 HGLSLAFEHVHFAYP
-1043 GKQEDT
+1043 GKAEDT
-1049 LKDLSFKAPAGATV
+1049 LKDLSFTAPAGATV
-1063 AVVGASGA
+1063 AIVGASGA

-1085 PRQGVVKLDGVD
+1085 PRQGVVRLGGMD
-1097 VRQLQLDG
+1097 VRQLELDG

-1119 FNDTLEGNIR
+1119 FNDTLEANIR
-1129 LARPEASPDELAR
+1129 LARPEATPDDLAR
-1142 ALEQA
+1142 ALDQA
-1147 ALTDFVRTLP
+1147 ALTDFVKQLP
-1157 DGLATKVGERGM
+1157 DGLATRVGERGM

-1214 TLMRHRTTLVIAHR
+1214 ALMQHRTTLVIAHR
-1228 LSTIRDA
+1228 LSTIRNA
-1235 DLILVLERG
+1235 DLILVLDKG

-1251 HDQLLRKQGAYARLA
+1251 HDQLLARQGAYARLA

-1272 AVSSATSQ
+1272 AVSSARSL

>member
-1 MIEKLSLSRV
+1 
-11 RRISDHAGSGWSIDM
+11 M
-26 YFDSRLWR
+26 YFDSRLWQ
-34 LTAGLRAGMA
+34 LTAGLRASMA

-66 LLARVFN
+66 LLARVFD
-73 GAPWQ
+73 GAPSQ
-78 DWITP
+78 DWLAP
-83 ALCVG
+83 ALWAA
-88 AMVLLRAGFDHWRT
+88 AMVLLRAFLDHWRT
-102 VQANH
+102 VQANRCAATVQH
-107 TSAQIQQTLRGKL
+107 ALRARL
-120 YDRIVTL
+120 YDRIVSL

-147 VEQLQTFFGQYL
+147 VEQLQAFFGQYL

-181 PTALVFLVA
+181 PTALVFLAA

-204 DRRASQARTQSL
+204 DRRASLARSKSL
-216 NAFGE
+216 NDFGE

-237 QGKAWGRRLAAR
+237 QGKAWGQRLAAR

-288 RVAAG
+288 RVAHG

-327 QSAAVSIHA
+327 QSAAASIHA
-336 LMDAQPLTPAPD
+336 LTDAQPLTPAPA
-348 AGANAAKP
+348 AGGKTP
-356 AVSATTATA
+356 
-365 AASGASGASA
+365 GW
-375 ASAASSSPAAA
+375 
-386 ARLAPTIEFDNVAF
+386 LAPTIEFDNVAF
-400 SYTPERRAHQGLAFS
+400 SYTPERRAHQGLSFR

-442 CVPQA
+442 CLPQS
-447 GVIRVGGHD
+447 GSIRIGGHD
-456 VNTLDTQTLLSQM
+456 VNELDTQALLSHI

-512 MALPDGYATR
+512 MALPEGYATR

-592 GADRSLVLDQGRVVE
+592 GADRCLVLDQGRVAE
-607 AGPHAELMQ
+607 EGPHAELMRQ
-616 QRGLYYRLMHE
+616 NGLYYRLMHE
-627 QAEAHETP
+627 QAAAHRNP
-635 SAGVPLTANTAADTA
+635 SAGSPASAAAVPAE
-650 ANTAANTVAN
+650 
-660 TAANTAPG
+660 
-668 VARTTDLNP
+668 TTDRN
-677 AADPDTKQ
+677 ASGEESGAQ
-685 GPVLRSLDADAEQ
+685 GPALRSLDADAVQ

-718 LIATILLGVARVAA
+718 LTATILLGVARVAA
-732 FIGVGVFSALIVA
+732 YIGVGVFSALIVA

-751 DISSLLVGLLIAAP
+751 DYSALIAGLLVAAP

-811 DLVALATQDIEMVEY
+811 DLVALATQDVEMVEY

-868 VSPVRGRRHVDALG
+868 VSPVRGRRKVDALG
-882 DKARQALGEMSAHT
+882 DKAREALGEMSAHT

-916 DQFLKV
+916 DEFLRV
-922 ADQYRVRRL
+922 ADHYRTRRL
-931 DILRDL
+931 DILDDL
-937 SKQTAW
+937 SRQTAG

-955 AVVGALQVAAGTLS
+955 AVVGALQVSAGALS
-969 ASMLPLLVLIALAT
+969 AGMLPLLVLIALAT

-1017 TDGPLAPPVAT
+1017 TDGPLPAPVSA

-1043 GKQEDT
+1043 GKTADT
-1049 LKDLSFKAPAGATV
+1049 LRDLSFKVPAGATV

-1085 PRQGVVKLDGVD
+1085 PRAGQVKLDGVD
-1097 VRQLQLDG
+1097 LRELQLDG

-1129 LARPEASPDELAR
+1129 LARPEASPEDLAR

-1147 ALTDFVRTLP
+1147 ALADFVRALP
-1157 DGLATKVGERGM
+1157 DGLATRVGERGM

-1214 TLMRHRTTLVIAHR
+1214 VLMRHRTTLVIAHR

-1235 DLILVLERG
+1235 DLILVLDRG

-1251 HDQLLRKQGAYARLA
+1251 HDQLLRRQGVYARLA

-1272 AVSSATSQ
+1272 AVNSATSL

>member
-1 MIEKLSLSRV
+1 
-11 RRISDHAGSGWSIDM
+11 M
-26 YFDSRLWR
+26 YFDSRLWQ
-34 LTAGLRAGMA
+34 LTAGLRASMA

-52 ALAAGIARYVFLGQ
+52 ALTAGIARYVFLGQ
-66 LLARVFN
+66 LLARVFD

-78 DWITP
+78 DWIAP

-102 VQANH
+102 VQANR
-107 TSAQIQQTLRGKL
+107 TSAAIQQTLRGKL
-120 YDRIVTL
+120 YDRIVAL

-181 PTALVFLVA
+181 PTALVFLAA

-204 DRRASQARTQSL
+204 DRRASQARTRAL

-237 QGKAWGRRLAAR
+237 QGKAWGQRLAAR

-336 LMDAQPLTPAPD
+336 LMDAKPLTPVPD
-348 AGANAAKP
+348 TGAANAAP
-356 AVSATTATA
+356 
-365 AASGASGASA
+365 
-375 ASAASSSPAAA
+375 
-386 ARLAPTIEFDNVAF
+386 ARLAPTIEFDDVAF
-400 SYTPERRAHQGLAFS
+400 SYTPERPAHQGLAFR
-415 IAAGERVGVVG
+415 IAAGERVGIVG

-442 CVPQA
+442 GVPQS
-447 GVIRVGGHD
+447 GSIRVGGHD
-456 VNTLDTQTLLSQM
+456 VNTLDTQTLLSHI

-607 AGPHAELMQ
+607 AGPHAELMA

-627 QAEAHETP
+627 QAAAHQNP
-635 SAGVPLTANTAADTA
+635 SAGLPSVAGNPISATQPADAPDANLD
-650 ANTAANTVAN
+650 
-660 TAANTAPG
+660 
-668 VARTTDLNP
+668 D
-677 AADPDTKQ
+677 KQ
-685 GPVLRSLDADAEQ
+685 GPALRSLDEDAEH

-718 LIATILLGVARVAA
+718 LAATILLGVARVAA

-751 DISSLLVGLLIAAP
+751 ETSGLIVGLLIAAP

-811 DLVALATQDIEMVEY
+811 DLVALATQDVEMVEY

-868 VSPVRGRRHVDALG
+868 VSPVRGRRHIDALG
-882 DKARQALGEMSAHT
+882 DKARHALGEMSAHT

-916 DQFLKV
+916 DQFLTV
-922 ADQYRVRRL
+922 ADHYRIRRL

-937 SKQTAW
+937 SRQTAW
-943 FEIAMG
+943 FEVAMG

-955 AVVGALQVAAGTLS
+955 AVVGALQVSAGTLS
-969 ASMLPLLVLIALAT
+969 ASMLPLLVLVALAT

-1085 PRQGVVKLDGVD
+1085 PRQGVVRLDGVD

-1129 LARPEASPDELAR
+1129 LARPEATPDDLAR
-1142 ALEQA
+1142 ALDQA
-1147 ALTDFVRTLP
+1147 ALTDFVRALP
-1157 DGLATKVGERGM
+1157 EGLATPVGERGV

-1235 DLILVLERG
+1235 DLILVLDRG

-1272 AVSSATSQ
+1272 AVNSATSL

>member
-1 MIEKLSLSRV
+1 
-11 RRISDHAGSGWSIDM
+11 M

-66 LLARVFN
+66 LLARVFD

-78 DWITP
+78 QWITP

-88 AMVLLRAGFDHWRT
+88 AMVLLRAGLDHWRT

-204 DRRASQARTQSL
+204 DRRASQARTAAL
-216 NAFGE
+216 NGFGE

-237 QGKAWGRRLAAR
+237 QGKAWGRRLAAK

-279 ALALTLGAW
+279 ALALLLGAW

-316 LRSVLHRGMLG
+316 LRAVLHRGMLG

-336 LMDAQPLTPAPD
+336 LMDATPVMAAPKR
-348 AGANAAKP
+348 A
-356 AVSATTATA
+356 ATA
-365 AASGASGASA
+365 QAT
-375 ASAASSSPAAA
+375 PTH
-386 ARLAPTIEFDNVAF
+386 LAPTIEFDNVAF
-400 SYTPERRAHQGLAFS
+400 AYTPDRPAHQGLAFR

-456 VNTLDTQTLLSQM
+456 INTLDTHTLLSQM

-568 QQALDRLMAGRT
+568 QQALDRLMTGRT

-592 GADRSLVLDQGRVVE
+592 GADRSLVLEHGRVVE

-627 QAEAHETP
+627 QAEAHQNP
-635 SAGVPLTANTAADTA
+635 SVASASASTSAATQGDGTGAADAVAGGVPASASPDLMTEG
-650 ANTAANTVAN
+650 
-660 TAANTAPG
+660 TAPHAAMAASTATAMSPPP
-668 VARTTDLNP
+668 VAITED
-677 AADPDTKQ
+677 KQ

-698 VGWRATLGTLLSV
+698 VGWRDTLRTLLSV

-751 DISSLLVGLLIAAP
+751 DISTLAIGLLITAP

-811 DLVALATQDIEMVEY
+811 DLVALATQDVEMVEY

-868 VSPVRGRRHVDALG
+868 LSPVRGRRHVDALG

-922 ADQYRVRRL
+922 ADHYRVRRL
-931 DILRDL
+931 AILRDL

-943 FEIAMG
+943 FEVAMG

-955 AVVGALQVAAGTLS
+955 AVVGALQVSAGALS

-1028 HGLSLAFDHVSFAYP
+1028 HGLSLTFDHVSFAYP
-1043 GKQEDT
+1043 GKAEDT

-1063 AVVGASGA
+1063 AVVGPSGA

-1105 LRERVAL
+1105 LRDRVAL

-1129 LARPEASPDELAR
+1129 LARPEATPDELAR
-1142 ALEQA
+1142 ALDQA
-1147 ALTDFVRTLP
+1147 ALTSFVRTLP
-1157 DGLATKVGERGM
+1157 DGLATRVGERGM

-1214 TLMRHRTTLVIAHR
+1214 TLMQHRTTLVIAHR

-1235 DLILVLERG
+1235 DLILVLEHG
-1244 TLAEAGT
+1244 ALAEAGT

-1272 AVSSATSQ
+1272 AVSSATSL

>member
-1 MIEKLSLSRV
+1 
-11 RRISDHAGSGWSIDM
+11 M
-26 YFDSRLWR
+26 YFDSRLWQ

-66 LLARVFN
+66 LLARVFD

-78 DWITP
+78 DWLTP
-83 ALCVG
+83 ALCAA
-88 AMVLLRAGFDHWRT
+88 AMVLLRAFLDHWRT
-102 VQANH
+102 VQANRCAATVQH
-107 TSAQIQQTLRGKL
+107 ALRARL

-147 VEQLQTFFGQYL
+147 VEQLQAFFGQYL

-181 PTALVFLVA
+181 PTALVFLAA

-204 DRRASQARTQSL
+204 DRRASLARSKSL
-216 NAFGE
+216 NDFGE
-221 DFLDAVQGLPT
+221 DFLDAMQGLPT

-237 QGKAWGRRLAAR
+237 QGKAWGERLAAR
-249 ARSLSDN
+249 ARSLSNN

-288 RVAAG
+288 RVAHG

-327 QSAAVSIHA
+327 QSATASIHA
-336 LMDAQPLTPAPD
+336 LTDARPLTPAPE
-348 AGANAAKP
+348 AGGKTP
-356 AVSATTATA
+356 
-365 AASGASGASA
+365 G
-375 ASAASSSPAAA
+375 
-386 ARLAPTIEFDNVAF
+386 RLAPTIEFDQVAF
-400 SYTPERRAHQGLAFS
+400 SYTPERRAHQGLSFH

-442 CVPQA
+442 CVPQS
-447 GVIRVGGHD
+447 GSIRIGGHD
-456 VNTLDTQTLLSQM
+456 VNELDTQALLSHI

-482 IDDNLRLGRPDA
+482 IDDNLRLGRPEA

-592 GADRSLVLDQGRVVE
+592 GADRCLVLDQGRVAE
-607 AGPHAELMQ
+607 EGPHTELMRQ
-616 QRGLYYRLMHE
+616 GGLYYRLMHE
-627 QAEAHETP
+627 QAAAHRNP
-635 SAGVPLTANTAADTA
+635 SAGADTPA
-650 ANTAANTVAN
+650 VAH
-660 TAANTAPG
+660 APQ
-668 VARTTDLNP
+668 RQEP
-677 AADPDTKQ
+677 AQESGSP
-685 GPVLRSLDADAEQ
+685 GPALRPIDADAAQ

-718 LIATILLGVARVAA
+718 LTATILLGVARVAA
-732 FIGVGVFSALIVA
+732 YIGVGVFSALIVA

-751 DISSLLVGLLIAAP
+751 DYSALIAGLLIAAP

-811 DLVALATQDIEMVEY
+811 DLVALATQDVEMVEY

-868 VSPVRGRRHVDALG
+868 VSPVRGRRKVDALG

-916 DQFLKV
+916 DEFLRV
-922 ADQYRVRRL
+922 ADHYRTRRL
-931 DILRDL
+931 DILDDL
-937 SKQTAW
+937 SRQTAG

-955 AVVGALQVAAGTLS
+955 AVVGALQVAAGALS
-969 ASMLPLLVLIALAT
+969 AGILPLLVLIALAT

-1017 TDGPLAPPVAT
+1017 VDGPLPAPVSA
-1028 HGLSLAFDHVSFAYP
+1028 HGLSLAFEHVSFAYP
-1043 GKQEDT
+1043 GKNADT
-1049 LKDLSFKAPAGATV
+1049 LRDLSFKVPAGATV

-1085 PRQGVVKLDGVD
+1085 PRQGQVKLDGVD
-1097 VRQLQLDG
+1097 LRQLQLDG

-1129 LARPEASPDELAR
+1129 LARPEASPADLAR

-1147 ALTDFVRTLP
+1147 ALADFVHSLP
-1157 DGLATKVGERGM
+1157 DGLATRVGERGM

-1214 TLMRHRTTLVIAHR
+1214 VLMRHRTTLVIAHR

-1244 TLAEAGT
+1244 ALAEAGT
-1251 HDQLLRKQGAYARLA
+1251 HDHLLKRQGVYARLA

-1272 AVSSATSQ
+1272 AVNSARSL

>member
-1 MIEKLSLSRV
+1 
-11 RRISDHAGSGWSIDM
+11 M

-356 AVSATTATA
+356 AVSVITAT
-365 AASGASGASA
+365 
-375 ASAASSSPAAA
+375 A
-386 ARLAPTIEFDNVAF
+386 ARLAPTIEFDDVAF

-512 MALPDGYATR
+512 MALPDDYATR

-627 QAEAHETP
+627 QAEAHENP
-635 SAGVPLTANTAADTA
+635 SAGVALTANTAAH
-650 ANTAANTVAN
+650 TAANTVAN
-660 TAANTAPG
+660 TAASTAPG

-1129 LARPEASPDELAR
+1129 LARPEASPDELAL

>member
-1 MIEKLSLSRV
+1 
-11 RRISDHAGSGWSIDM
+11 M

-34 LTAGLRAGMA
+34 LTEGLRAGMA
-44 GGIFLGLL
+44 GGILLGLL

-66 LLARVFN
+66 LLARVFEA
-73 GAPWQ
+73 APWRQ
-78 DWITP
+78 WAEP
-83 ALCVG
+83 ALYAA
-88 AMVLLRAGFDHWRT
+88 AMVLLRAGLDHWRT
-102 VQANH
+102 VQANRC
-107 TSAQIQQTLRGKL
+107 SAEVQQALRGRL
-120 YDRIVTL
+120 YDRIVAL
-127 GPAWFANQRTGGVML
+127 GPAWFVNRRTGGVML

-204 DRRASQARTQSL
+204 DRRASLARTNAL
-216 NAFGE
+216 NEFGE

-336 LMDAQPLTPAPD
+336 LMDARPLTPAPALPQ
-348 AGANAAKP
+348 AG
-356 AVSATTATA
+356 
-365 AASGASGASA
+365 GA
-375 ASAASSSPAAA
+375 P
-386 ARLAPTIEFDNVAF
+386 ARLEPTIEFEDVAF
-400 SYTPERRAHQGLAFS
+400 SYTPERRAHQGLSFR

-447 GVIRVGGHD
+447 GRVRVGGRD
-456 VNTLDTQTLLSQM
+456 VNELDTQALLSHI

-477 LFHGT
+477 LFHGS
-482 IDDNLRLGRPDA
+482 IDENLRLGRPDA
-494 THEQV
+494 TQEQV

-512 MALPDGYATR
+512 IALPDGYDTR

-592 GADRSLVLDQGRVVE
+592 GADRCLVLDRGRVVE
-607 AGPHAELMQ
+607 AGAHAALMAQ
-616 QRGLYYRLMHE
+616 GGLYYRLMRE
-627 QAEAHETP
+627 QAEAHRQP
-635 SAGVPLTANTAADTA
+635 AAASPLPAAERG
-650 ANTAANTVAN
+650 
-660 TAANTAPG
+660 APG
-668 VARTTDLNP
+668 ETSGKE
-677 AADPDTKQ
+677 PDTTS
-685 GPVLRSLDADAEQ
+685 PAMRTLDADAAR
-698 VGWRATLGTLLSV
+698 VGWRDMLGTLLSV
-711 VRPWRGT
+711 VQPWRGT

-732 FIGVGVFSALIVA
+732 FIGVGVLSALIVA

-751 DISSLLVGLLIAAP
+751 EVSGLIVALLVVAP

-811 DLVALATQDIEMVEY
+811 DLVALATQDVEMVEY

-846 GFLGV
+846 GFLAV

-868 VSPVRGRRHVDALG
+868 VSPVRGRRKVDALG
-882 DKARQALGEMSAHT
+882 DKARHALGEMSAHA

-904 DLTAFQATGRRR
+904 DLTAFQATERRR
-916 DQFLKV
+916 AQFLQV
-922 ADQYRVRRL
+922 ADRYRIRRL
-931 DILRDL
+931 EILDDL
-937 SKQTAW
+937 SRQTAW
-943 FEIAMG
+943 FEVAMG

-955 AVVGALQVAAGTLS
+955 AVVGALQVAAGALS
-969 ASMLPLLVLIALAT
+969 AGMLPLLVLIALAT

-1017 TDGPLAPPVAT
+1017 TDGPLPAPAAA
-1028 HGLSLAFDHVSFAYP
+1028 HGLSLAFEHVSFAYP
-1043 GKQEDT
+1043 GKREDT
-1049 LKDLSFKAPAGATV
+1049 LRDLSFTVPAGSTV

-1085 PRQGVVKLDGVD
+1085 PRTGAVKLDGVD
-1097 VRQLQLDG
+1097 VRRLRLDA
-1105 LRERVAL
+1105 LREQVAL

-1129 LARPEASPDELAR
+1129 LARPEASPGELAR

-1147 ALTDFVRTLP
+1147 ALADFVRSLP
-1157 DGLATKVGERGM
+1157 DGIATRVGERGM

-1214 TLMRHRTTLVIAHR
+1214 VLMRHRTTLVIAHR

-1235 DLILVLERG
+1235 DLILVLDRG

-1251 HDQLLRKQGAYARLA
+1251 HDQLLRRQGVYARLA

-1272 AVSSATSQ
+1272 AVSSATSL

>member
-1 MIEKLSLSRV
+1 
-11 RRISDHAGSGWSIDM
+11 M
-26 YFDSRLWR
+26 YFDSRLWQ

-66 LLARVFN
+66 LLARVFD

-88 AMVLLRAGFDHWRT
+88 AMVLLRAVFDHWRT
-102 VQANH
+102 VQANR
-107 TSAQIQQTLRGKL
+107 TSASIQQTLRGKL
-120 YDRIVTL
+120 YDRIVSL

-181 PTALVFLVA
+181 PTALVFLAA

-204 DRRASQARTQSL
+204 DRRASQARTRAL

-237 QGKAWGRRLAAR
+237 QGKAWGQRLATR

-348 AGANAAKP
+348 
-356 AVSATTATA
+356 TR
-365 AASGASGASA
+365 AASVA
-375 ASAASSSPAAA
+375 P
-386 ARLAPTIEFDNVAF
+386 ARLAPTIEFDDVAF
-400 SYTPERRAHQGLAFS
+400 SYTPERHAHQGLAFR
-415 IAAGERVGVVG
+415 IAAGERVGIVG

-442 CVPQA
+442 CVPQS
-447 GVIRVGGHD
+447 GSIRVGGHD
-456 VNTLDTQTLLSQM
+456 VNTLDTQTLLSHI

-482 IDDNLRLGRPDA
+482 IDDNLRLGRPGA

-607 AGPHAELMQ
+607 AGPHADLMT

-627 QAEAHETP
+627 QAAAHQNP
-635 SAGVPLTANTAADTA
+635 SAGSPAPAQAALAQPHEA
-650 ANTAANTVAN
+650 AAVAS
-660 TAANTAPG
+660 
-668 VARTTDLNP
+668 D
-677 AADPDTKQ
+677 DKQ
-685 GPVLRSLDADAEQ
+685 GPALRSLDQDAEQ

-718 LIATILLGVARVAA
+718 LTATILLGVARVAA

-751 DISSLLVGLLIAAP
+751 EVSGLIVGLLIAAP

-811 DLVALATQDIEMVEY
+811 DLVALATQDVEMVEY

-831 IAPAIVSVLV
+831 IAPAIVSVVV

-863 LAYAL
+863 LAYAW

-882 DKARQALGEMSAHT
+882 DKARHALGEMSAHT

-916 DQFLKV
+916 DEFLKV
-922 ADQYRVRRL
+922 ADQYRIRRL

-937 SKQTAW
+937 SRQTAW
-943 FEIAMG
+943 FEVAMG

-955 AVVGALQVAAGTLS
+955 AVVGALQVSAGALS

-1028 HGLSLAFDHVSFAYP
+1028 HGLSLAFEHVSFTYP
-1043 GKQEDT
+1043 GKREDT

-1085 PRQGVVKLDGVD
+1085 PRLGVVKLDGVD

-1129 LARPEASPDELAR
+1129 LARPEATPEDLAR
-1142 ALEQA
+1142 ALDQA

-1157 DGLATKVGERGM
+1157 EGLATPVGERGM

-1272 AVSSATSQ
+1272 AVNSAASQ

>member
-1 MIEKLSLSRV
+1 MHDDDGLTGRTD
-11 RRISDHAGSGWSIDM
+11 RTTM
-26 YFDSRLWR
+26 YFDIRLWQ
-34 LTAGLRAGMA
+34 LTAGLRLQMA
-44 GGIFLGLL
+44 GGILLGLL

-66 LLARVFN
+66 LLARVFD
-73 GAPWQ
+73 GAPYG
-78 DWITP
+78 DWIAP
-83 ALCVG
+83 AACVG
-88 AMVLLRAGFDHWRT
+88 AMVLLRALFDHLRT
-102 VQANH
+102 VQANRS
-107 TSAQIQQTLRGKL
+107 SAEVQQALRARL
-120 YDRIVTL
+120 YDRIVAL

-159 PQVAI
+159 PQVVI

-176 AFWDV
+176 AFWDM

-204 DRRASQARTQSL
+204 DSRASLARTRSL

-221 DFLDAVQGLPT
+221 EFLDAVQGLPT
-232 LKSYG
+232 LKAYG
-237 QGKAWGRRLAAR
+237 QGKTWGERLAAR
-249 ARSLSDN
+249 ARKLSDN

-288 RVAAG
+288 RVTAG

-309 IFRPLRD
+309 IFRPLRE

-327 QSAAVSIHA
+327 QSAAASIHA
-336 LMDAQPLTPAPD
+336 LMDAKAPTASPETTP
-348 AGANAAKP
+348 NAAEP
-356 AVSATTATA
+356 VH
-365 AASGASGASA
+365 
-375 ASAASSSPAAA
+375 
-386 ARLAPTIEFDNVAF
+386 LAPTIEFDGVAF
-400 SYTPERRAHQGLAFS
+400 SYSPQRAAHQGLSFR
-415 IAAGERVGVVG
+415 IAAGERVGIVG

-442 CVPQA
+442 FVPQA
-447 GVIRVGGHD
+447 GTVRVGGHD
-456 VNTLDTQTLLSQM
+456 VNGLATQTLLGHI

-482 IDDNLRLGRPDA
+482 LDDNLRLGRPDA

-512 MALPDGYATR
+512 MALPQGYATQV
-522 IGERGLQLSG
+522 GERGLQLSG

-568 QQALDRLMAGRT
+568 QQALDRLMVGRT
-580 TLILAHRLASVI
+580 TLILAHRLASII
-592 GADRSLVLDQGRVVE
+592 GADRCLVLDQGRVVE
-607 AGPHAELMQ
+607 EGRHAVLMQ
-616 QRGLYYRLMHE
+616 QQGLYHRLMHE
-627 QAEAHETP
+627 QAVGLAGAAPAPVEAQ
-635 SAGVPLTANTAADTA
+635 AASVRRVA
-650 ANTAANTVAN
+650 AEEE
-660 TAANTAPG
+660 G
-668 VARTTDLNP
+668 DRGP
-677 AADPDTKQ
+677 A
-685 GPVLRSLDADAEQ
+685 LRPLDADAEK
-698 VGWRATLGTLLSV
+698 VGWKATLATLLSV

-732 FIGVGVFSALIVA
+732 FIGVGVLSALVVA

-751 DISSLLVGLLIAAP
+751 DTSALIVGLLVAAP

-811 DLVALATQDIEMVEY
+811 DLVALATHDVEMVEY

-846 GFLGV
+846 GFLAL

-868 VSPVRGRRHVDALG
+868 VSPIRGRRQVDALG
-882 DKARQALGEMSAHT
+882 DRARHALGEMSAHT
-896 TDTIQGLA
+896 AETIQGLA

-916 DQFLKV
+916 AQFLEV
-922 ADQYRVRRL
+922 ADRSRARRL
-931 DILRDL
+931 DILNDL
-937 SKQTAW
+937 SRQTAW

-955 AVVGALQVAAGTLS
+955 AVVGALQVASGALPAG
-969 ASMLPLLVLIALAT
+969 MLPLLVLIALAT

-1005 RLHVVAN
+1005 RLHVVES

-1017 TDGPLAPPVAT
+1017 VDGPLPPPTAT
-1028 HGLSLAFDHVSFAYP
+1028 HGLSLAFERVCFAYP
-1043 GKQEDT
+1043 GKAQDT
-1049 LKDLSFKAPAGATV
+1049 LHELGFEVPAGATV

-1085 PRQGVVKLDGVD
+1085 PRQGSVKLDGVD
-1097 VRQLQLDG
+1097 VRELRLDG

-1112 VTQDTYL
+1112 VSQDTYL
-1119 FNDTLEGNIR
+1119 FNDTLEANIR
-1129 LARPEASPDELAR
+1129 LARPDASGEELAL
-1142 ALEQA
+1142 ALDRA

-1157 DGLATKVGERGM
+1157 EGLATRVGERGM

-1201 DTLSEMQVRGALD
+1201 DTLSELQVRGALD
-1214 TLMRHRTTLVIAHR
+1214 ALMRHRTTLVIAHR

-1235 DLILVLERG
+1235 DLILVLENG

-1251 HDQLLRKQGAYARLA
+1251 HDELLRRQGVYAKLA
-1266 SHQGGY
+1266 SHQGAG
-1272 AVSSATSQ
+1272 AVQQQSVRA
-1280 PT
+1280 

>member
-1 MIEKLSLSRV
+1 
-11 RRISDHAGSGWSIDM
+11 M
-26 YFDSRLWR
+26 YFDSRLWQ

-66 LLARVFN
+66 LLARVFD

-88 AMVLLRAGFDHWRT
+88 AMVLLRAVFDHWRT
-102 VQANH
+102 VQANR
-107 TSAQIQQTLRGKL
+107 TSASIQQTLRGKL
-120 YDRIVTL
+120 YDRIVSL

-181 PTALVFLVA
+181 PTALVFLAA

-204 DRRASQARTQSL
+204 DRRASQARTRAL

-237 QGKAWGRRLAAR
+237 QGKAWGQRLAAR

-348 AGANAAKP
+348 TRAAGAAP
-356 AVSATTATA
+356 
-365 AASGASGASA
+365 
-375 ASAASSSPAAA
+375 
-386 ARLAPTIEFDNVAF
+386 ARLAPTIEFDEVAF
-400 SYTPERRAHQGLAFS
+400 SYSPERRAHQGLAFS
-415 IAAGERVGVVG
+415 IAAGERVGIVG

-442 CVPQA
+442 CVPQS
-447 GVIRVGGHD
+447 GSIRVGGHD
-456 VNTLDTQTLLSQM
+456 VNTLDTQTLLSHI

-512 MALPDGYATR
+512 MALPDGYGTR

-607 AGPHAELMQ
+607 AGPHAELMA

-627 QAEAHETP
+627 QAAAHQNP
-635 SAGVPLTANTAADTA
+635 SAGSP
-650 ANTAANTVAN
+650 
-660 TAANTAPG
+660 AP
-668 VARTTDLNP
+668 AP
-677 AADPDTKQ
+677 AALVQPQETPAVASDDKQ
-685 GPVLRSLDADAEQ
+685 GPALRSLDQDAEQ

-718 LIATILLGVARVAA
+718 LTATILLGVARVAA
-732 FIGVGVFSALIVA
+732 FIGVGIFSALIVA

-751 DISSLLVGLLIAAP
+751 DVSGLIVGLLIAAP

-791 KLYDKLERLA
+791 NLYDKLERLA

-811 DLVALATQDIEMVEY
+811 DLVALATQDVEMVEY

-846 GFLGV
+846 GFLGI

-882 DKARQALGEMSAHT
+882 DKARHALGEMSAHT

-916 DQFLKV
+916 EQFLKV
-922 ADQYRVRRL
+922 ADQYRIRRL

-937 SKQTAW
+937 SRQTAW
-943 FEIAMG
+943 FEVAMG

-955 AVVGALQVAAGTLS
+955 AVVGALQVSAGALS

-1017 TDGPLAPPVAT
+1017 TDGPLAPPVAM
-1028 HGLSLAFDHVSFAYP
+1028 HGLSLAFEHVSFAYP
-1043 GKQEDT
+1043 GKDEDT

-1085 PRQGVVKLDGVD
+1085 PRTGVVKLDGVD

-1129 LARPEASPDELAR
+1129 LARPEATPEELAR
-1142 ALEQA
+1142 ALDQA

-1157 DGLATKVGERGM
+1157 DGLATRVGERGM

-1272 AVSSATSQ
+1272 AVNNAASL

>member
-1 MIEKLSLSRV
+1 
-11 RRISDHAGSGWSIDM
+11 M

-34 LTAGLRAGMA
+34 LTEGLRAGMA
-44 GGIFLGLL
+44 GGIFLGLM

-66 LLARVFN
+66 LLARVFD

-78 DWITP
+78 DWAAP
-83 ALCVG
+83 ALCVA
-88 AMVLLRAGFDHWRT
+88 AMVLLRAFLDDWRT
-102 VQANH
+102 VQANR
-107 TSAQIQQTLRGKL
+107 TSAAIQHTLRARL
-120 YDRIVTL
+120 YDRIVAL

-181 PTALVFLVA
+181 PTALVFLAA

-204 DRRASQARTQSL
+204 DRRASLARSRSL
-216 NAFGE
+216 NEFGE
-221 DFLDAVQGLPT
+221 EFLDAVQGLPT

-237 QGKAWGRRLAAR
+237 QGKAWGERLAAR

-316 LRSVLHRGMLG
+316 LRAVLHRGMLG
-327 QSAAVSIHA
+327 QSAAASIHA

-348 AGANAAKP
+348 SAGRAD
-356 AVSATTATA
+356 AVRA
-365 AASGASGASA
+365 G
-375 ASAASSSPAAA
+375 A
-386 ARLAPTIEFDNVAF
+386 ARLAPTIEFDDVAF
-400 SYTPERRAHQGLAFS
+400 SYTPERAAHQGLAFR

-442 CVPQA
+442 CVPQG
-447 GVIRVGGHD
+447 GVVRVGGHD
-456 VNTLDTQTLLSQM
+456 INTLDTQFLLSHF

-494 THEQV
+494 TQDEV

-592 GADRSLVLDQGRVVE
+592 GADRILVLDQGRVAE
-607 AGPHAELMQ
+607 SGPHAALMRQ
-616 QRGLYYRLMHE
+616 GGLYHRLMHE
-627 QAEAHETP
+627 QAAAH
-635 SAGVPLTANTAADTA
+635 
-650 ANTAANTVAN
+650 
-660 TAANTAPG
+660 
-668 VARTTDLNP
+668 RNP
-677 AADPDTKQ
+677 AAGTTPAARPDTARAAVPDDGNDR
-685 GPVLRSLDADAEQ
+685 GPALRSLDADADQ

-751 DISSLLVGLLIAAP
+751 ETGALVAGLLIAAP

-811 DLVALATQDIEMVEY
+811 DLVALATQDVEMVEY

-846 GFLGV
+846 GFLGF

-868 VSPVRGRRHVDALG
+868 LSPVRGRQRVDALG

-922 ADQYRVRRL
+922 ADHYRERRL
-931 DILRDL
+931 AILRDL
-937 SKQTAW
+937 SRQTAW
-943 FEIAMG
+943 FETAMG

-955 AVVGALQVAAGTLS
+955 AVVGALQVQAGTLS
-969 ASMLPLLVLIALAT
+969 AGMLPLLVLIALAT

-1017 TDGPLAPPVAT
+1017 VDGPLPAPVAA
-1028 HGLSLAFDHVSFAYP
+1028 HGLSLAFDRVSFAYP
-1043 GKQEDT
+1043 GKRQDT
-1049 LKDLSFKAPAGATV
+1049 LHDLSFTVPAGATV
-1063 AVVGASGA
+1063 AIVGASGA

-1085 PRQGVVKLDGVD
+1085 PREGAVKLDGVD
-1097 VRQLQLDG
+1097 VRQLRLDG

-1129 LARPEASPDELAR
+1129 LARPEASREDLMR

-1147 ALTDFVRTLP
+1147 ALADFVKRLP
-1157 DGLATKVGERGM
+1157 EGLATRVGERGM

-1214 TLMRHRTTLVIAHR
+1214 VLMRHRTTLVIAHR

-1235 DLILVLERG
+1235 DLILVLDRG
-1244 TLAEAGT
+1244 TLAESGT
-1251 HDQLLRKQGAYARLA
+1251 HDQLLRKQGVYARLA

-1272 AVSSATSQ
+1272 AAAASQ
-1280 PT
+1280 AG

>member
-1 MIEKLSLSRV
+1 
-11 RRISDHAGSGWSIDM
+11 M

-66 LLARVFN
+66 LLARVFD
-73 GAPWQ
+73 GAPWL

-88 AMVLLRAGFDHWRT
+88 AMVLLRALFDHWRT

-120 YDRIVTL
+120 YDRIVAL

-204 DRRASQARTQSL
+204 DRRASQARTQAL

-288 RVAAG
+288 RVASG

-336 LMDAQPLTPAPD
+336 LMDAQPLTPVPSTVLGTRNTAGHPAP
-348 AGANAAKP
+348 NQL
-356 AVSATTATA
+356 
-365 AASGASGASA
+365 ASA
-375 ASAASSSPAAA
+375 PLS
-386 ARLAPTIEFDNVAF
+386 PTIEFDNVAF
-400 SYTPERRAHQGLAFS
+400 SYTPERRAHQGLAFR

-447 GVIRVGGHD
+447 GVIRVGGQD
-456 VNTLDTQTLLSQM
+456 VNTLDTQTLLSQI

-607 AGPHAELMQ
+607 AGPHAQLMQ
-616 QRGLYYRLMHE
+616 ARGLYYRLMHE
-627 QAEAHETP
+627 QAEAHRNP
-635 SAGVPLTANTAADTA
+635 SAGVTALA
-650 ANTAANTVAN
+650 
-660 TAANTAPG
+660 TAP
-668 VARTTDLNP
+668 VLD
-677 AADPDTKQ
+677 AAKPDDADDDGGAQ
-685 GPVLRSLDADAEQ
+685 GPALRPLDADADQ

-711 VRPWRGT
+711 VKPWRGT
-718 LIATILLGVARVAA
+718 LTATILLGVARVAA

-751 DISSLLVGLLIAAP
+751 EVSALIIGLLICAP

-791 KLYDKLERLA
+791 KLFDKLERLA

-868 VSPVRGRRHVDALG
+868 VSPVRGRRHIDTLG

-904 DLTAFQATGRRR
+904 DLTAFQATDRRR
-916 DQFLKV
+916 GQFLKV
-922 ADQYRVRRL
+922 ADQYRIRRL

-943 FEIAMG
+943 FEVAMG

-955 AVVGALQVAAGTLS
+955 AVVGALQVSAGALS
-969 ASMLPLLVLIALAT
+969 ASMLPLLVLIAMAT

-1005 RLHVVAN
+1005 RLHVVSN

-1028 HGLSLAFDHVSFAYP
+1028 HGLSLAFEHVSFAYP

-1063 AVVGASGA
+1063 AIVGASGA

-1085 PRQGVVKLDGVD
+1085 PRQGAVKLDGLD

-1129 LARPEASPDELAR
+1129 LARPEATPQELAR
-1142 ALEQA
+1142 ALDQA
-1147 ALTDFVRTLP
+1147 ALTAFVRQLP

-1201 DTLSEMQVRGALD
+1201 DTLSEMQVRTALD
-1214 TLMRHRTTLVIAHR
+1214 ALMQHRTTLVIAHR
-1228 LSTIRDA
+1228 LSTIRNA
-1235 DLILVLERG
+1235 DLILVLDRG

-1272 AVSSATSQ
+1272 TVSSATSQ

>member
-1 MIEKLSLSRV
+1 
-11 RRISDHAGSGWSIDM
+11 M

-34 LTAGLRAGMA
+34 LTEGLRAGMA

-66 LLARVFN
+66 LLARVFD

-78 DWITP
+78 DWAAP
-83 ALCVG
+83 ALGVA
-88 AMVLLRAGFDHWRT
+88 AMVLLRAFLDDRRT
-102 VQANH
+102 VQANR
-107 TSAQIQQTLRGKL
+107 TSAAIQHTLRARL
-120 YDRIVTL
+120 YDRIVAL

-181 PTALVFLVA
+181 PTALVFLAA

-204 DRRASQARTQSL
+204 DRRASLARSRSL
-216 NAFGE
+216 NEFGE
-221 DFLDAVQGLPT
+221 EFLDAVQGLPT

-237 QGKAWGRRLAAR
+237 QGKAWGERLAAR

-316 LRSVLHRGMLG
+316 LRAVLHRGMLG
-327 QSAAVSIHA
+327 QSAAASIHA

-348 AGANAAKP
+348 TAGQAGAVRTG
-356 AVSATTATA
+356 AVQT
-365 AASGASGASA
+365 G
-375 ASAASSSPAAA
+375 A
-386 ARLAPTIEFDNVAF
+386 ARLAPTIEFDDVAF
-400 SYTPERRAHQGLAFS
+400 SYTPERAAHQGLAFR

-442 CVPQA
+442 CVPQG
-447 GVIRVGGHD
+447 GVVRIGGHD
-456 VNTLDTQTLLSQM
+456 INTLDTQFLLSHF

-494 THEQV
+494 TPDEV

-592 GADRSLVLDQGRVVE
+592 GADRILVLDQGRVAE
-607 AGPHAELMQ
+607 SGPHAALMRQ
-616 QRGLYYRLMHE
+616 GGLYHRLMHE
-627 QAEAHETP
+627 QAAAH
-635 SAGVPLTANTAADTA
+635 
-650 ANTAANTVAN
+650 
-660 TAANTAPG
+660 
-668 VARTTDLNP
+668 RNP
-677 AADPDTKQ
+677 AAGSPVAARPETERAAVPDDGNGQ
-685 GPVLRSLDADAEQ
+685 GPALRSLDADAEQ

-751 DISSLLVGLLIAAP
+751 ETGALVAGLLIAAP

-811 DLVALATQDIEMVEY
+811 DLVALATQDVEMVEY

-831 IAPAIVSVLV
+831 IAPAIVSILV

-846 GFLGV
+846 GFLGF

-868 VSPVRGRRHVDALG
+868 LSPVRGRQRVDALG

-922 ADQYRVRRL
+922 ADHYRARRL
-931 DILRDL
+931 AILRDL
-937 SKQTAW
+937 SRQTAW
-943 FEIAMG
+943 FETAMG

-955 AVVGALQVAAGTLS
+955 AVVGALQVQAGALS
-969 ASMLPLLVLIALAT
+969 AGMLPLLVLIALAT

-1017 TDGPLAPPVAT
+1017 VDGPLPAPVAA
-1028 HGLSLAFDHVSFAYP
+1028 HGLSLAFDRVSFAYP
-1043 GKQEDT
+1043 GKRQDT
-1049 LKDLSFKAPAGATV
+1049 LHDLSFTVPAGATV
-1063 AVVGASGA
+1063 AIVGASGA

-1085 PRQGVVKLDGVD
+1085 PREGAVKLDGVD
-1097 VRQLQLDG
+1097 VRQLRLDG

-1129 LARPEASPDELAR
+1129 LARPEASREDLMR

-1147 ALTDFVRTLP
+1147 ALGDFVKRLP
-1157 DGLATKVGERGM
+1157 EGLATRVGERGM

-1214 TLMRHRTTLVIAHR
+1214 VLMRHRTTLVIAHR

-1235 DLILVLERG
+1235 DLILVLDRG
-1244 TLAEAGT
+1244 TLAESGT
-1251 HDQLLRKQGAYARLA
+1251 HDQLLRKQGVYARLA

-1272 AVSSATSQ
+1272 AAAASQ
-1280 PT
+1280 AG

>member
-1 MIEKLSLSRV
+1 
-11 RRISDHAGSGWSIDM
+11 M
-26 YFDSRLWR
+26 YFDSRLWQ

-66 LLARVFN
+66 LLARVFD

-88 AMVLLRAGFDHWRT
+88 AMVLLRAVFDHWRT
-102 VQANH
+102 VQANR
-107 TSAQIQQTLRGKL
+107 TSASIQQTLRGKL
-120 YDRIVTL
+120 YDRIVAL

-181 PTALVFLVA
+181 PTALVFLAA

-204 DRRASQARTQSL
+204 DRRASQARTRAL

-237 QGKAWGRRLAAR
+237 QGKAWGQRLAAR

-348 AGANAAKP
+348 TRAAGAAP
-356 AVSATTATA
+356 
-365 AASGASGASA
+365 
-375 ASAASSSPAAA
+375 
-386 ARLAPTIEFDNVAF
+386 ARLAPTIEFDDVAF
-400 SYTPERRAHQGLAFS
+400 SYTPERRAHQGLAFR
-415 IAAGERVGVVG
+415 IAAGERVGIVG

-442 CVPQA
+442 CVPQS
-447 GVIRVGGHD
+447 GSIRVGGHD
-456 VNTLDTQTLLSQM
+456 VNSLDTQTLLSHI

-512 MALPDGYATR
+512 MALPDGYGTR

-607 AGPHAELMQ
+607 AGPHAELMA

-627 QAEAHETP
+627 QAAAHQNP
-635 SAGVPLTANTAADTA
+635 SAGSPA
-650 ANTAANTVAN
+650 
-660 TAANTAPG
+660 
-668 VARTTDLNP
+668 P
-677 AADPDTKQ
+677 AAAALAQPQEPAAAASDDKQ
-685 GPVLRSLDADAEQ
+685 GPALRSLDQDAEQ

-718 LIATILLGVARVAA
+718 LTATILLGVARVAA
-732 FIGVGVFSALIVA
+732 FIGVGIFSALIVA

-751 DISSLLVGLLIAAP
+751 EVSGLIVGLLIAAP

-811 DLVALATQDIEMVEY
+811 DLVALATQDVEMVEY

-882 DKARQALGEMSAHT
+882 DKARHALGEMSAHT

-922 ADQYRVRRL
+922 ADQYRIRRL

-937 SKQTAW
+937 SRQTAW
-943 FEIAMG
+943 FEVAMG

-955 AVVGALQVAAGTLS
+955 AVVGALQVAAGALS

-1017 TDGPLAPPVAT
+1017 IDGPLAPPVAT
-1028 HGLSLAFDHVSFAYP
+1028 HGLSLAFEHVSFAYP
-1043 GKQEDT
+1043 GKDEDT

-1085 PRQGVVKLDGVD
+1085 PRAGVVKLDGVD

-1129 LARPEASPDELAR
+1129 LARPEATPEELAR
-1142 ALEQA
+1142 ALDQA

-1157 DGLATKVGERGM
+1157 DGLATRVGERGM

-1251 HDQLLRKQGAYARLA
+1251 HDQLLSRQGAYARLA

-1272 AVSSATSQ
+1272 AVNSAASL